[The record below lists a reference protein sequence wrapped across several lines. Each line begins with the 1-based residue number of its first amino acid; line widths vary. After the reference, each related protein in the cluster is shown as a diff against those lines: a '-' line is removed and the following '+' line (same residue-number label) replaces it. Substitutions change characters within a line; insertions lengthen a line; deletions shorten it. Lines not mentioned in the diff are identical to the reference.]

1 MHEGGKGRKIRK
13 EKKRKMV
20 VPMFWR
26 GGVKP
31 VMEAGRGN
39 LEGYEKCKSI

>member
-1 MHEGGKGRKIRK
+1 MRHWGLREGGMHEGGKGRKIRK

-26 GGVKP
+26 G
-31 VMEAGRGN
+31 E
-39 LEGYEKCKSI
+39 